1 MKKVFSFLVLALL
14 IFSVTGCVYT
24 SPVEGTVNGV
34 VITSIE
40 NDRNIKV
47 DETLQL
53 SATVYP
59 LTVAQTVTWSTSN
72 QAIATVDENGLV
84 TAVARGR
91 VEIYAV
97 STVDASVKQTFALI
111 VEEKEKVVVP
121 PTSVEIEVLGES
133 TTCKAGETLSLSAT
147 VYPAEAEQ
155 KVDWVS
161 SDTSVASVSRG
172 RVTTFKEG
180 TVVITA
186 TVRGYAEITTS
197 VTLTIEKSA
206 GPVQTKDWGNMEYS
220 THDEYV
226 DSEDGT
232 AIKIKGVVTHVS
244 PVDENAVNYFIQNG
258 TEGYY
263 VYAQN
268 NGAFPVEVGK
278 VYEVGG
284 FKKYYRGLN
293 EICDVEFFEELE
305 ENITYTVNKLD
316 GVNPNDLEAVKPFHA
331 SFVSGSAALVSV
343 SVNDSKAYSF
353 TANINGYET
362 TLRVDPSY
370 MTAEEFE
377 AINKILKT
385 AVVGASFEFNGI
397 MTAFGYSAS
406 STSTQIQIAKAS
418 DLKFAEISDEDYL
431 IAASKKITIATNL
444 GFTVESIE
452 LPTVIDGFEDVTL
465 TWVSSSTLID
475 VATGKVTH
483 DTADTT
489 VTLTAKFAINTTEY
503 DLTFEVVVKA
513 LDNTTYQVLAAFD
526 CEDALPANSYGNSES
541 KGSYAAAV
549 VNLGTPK
556 ANWLLQNA
564 LIAAI
569 ANDVY
574 DGTFSIR
581 VKSGK
586 TADATGRVEIQKD
599 DEYNV
604 VEFAAAVYGNDDLGI
619 QIRIEYSTD
628 SGSTWVA
635 SEEIITVTGRSL
647 ETYRVTL
654 PSGVKR
660 VAIVVVENSG
670 NRVNIDNIKLMK

>member
-1 MKKVFSFLVLALL
+1 MKKIFSFLGLTLL
-14 IFSVTGCVYT
+14 ICSFAGCVYT
-24 SPVEGTVNGV
+24 PPVEGTISGV
-34 VITSIE
+34 VVSSVD
-40 NDRNIKV
+40 NDHSVKV

-53 SATVYP
+53 SAVVYP
-59 LTVAQTVTWSTSN
+59 LTSVQTVTWLSSN
-72 QAIATVDENGLV
+72 NGIAVVDENGVV
-84 TAVARGR
+84 TGVSKGR
-91 VEIYAV
+91 VEIYAI
-97 STVDASVKQTFALI
+97 STLDQSVKQSFSLI
-111 VEEKEKVVVP
+111 VEEKEKVVVE
-121 PTSVEIEVLGES
+121 PTSVEIEVPGNA
-133 TTCKAGETLSLSAT
+133 TTIKANETITLTA
-147 VYPAEAEQ
+147 VVNPAEATQ
-155 KVDWVS
+155 KVDWTS
-161 SDTSVASVSRG
+161 SDPSVASVSRG
-172 RVTTFKEG
+172 RVNALKEG

-186 TVRGYAEITTS
+186 TVRGFAEISTS
-197 VTLTIEKSA
+197 VTLTIEKAS
-206 GPVQTKDWGNMEYS
+206 GPAQTEDWANMEYS
-220 THDEYV
+220 THDEYLTA
-226 DSEDGT
+226 EDAT
-232 AIKIKGVVTHVS
+232 PLKIKGVVTHVS

-268 NGAFPVEVGK
+268 SGAFPVELGK

-293 EICDVEFFEELE
+293 EITDVEFFQELN
-305 ENITYTVNKLD
+305 ENITYNVNGLD
-316 GVNPNDLEAVKPFHA
+316 GVNPTDLNAVKSLHA
-331 SFVSGSAALVSV
+331 SYVTGHATLVSITV
-343 SVNDSKAYSF
+343 SDTKAYSF
-353 TANINGYET
+353 TAQINGYDT
-362 TLRVDPSY
+362 TLRVDPAY
-370 MTAEEFE
+370 MTNEEFAE
-377 AINKILKT
+377 INKILKT
-385 AVVGASFEFNGI
+385 AIVGSTFDFNGL

-418 DLKFAEISDEDYL
+418 DLKFAETSDEDYL
-431 IAASKKITIATNL
+431 IAASKKLVVATNL
-444 GFTVESIE
+444 GFAVEKID
-452 LPTVIDGFEDVTL
+452 LPVAIDGFEDVTL
-465 TWVSSSTLID
+465 TWTSSSSLID
-475 VATGKVTH
+475 VVTGKVTH
-483 DTADTT
+483 DTADNT
-489 VTLTAKFAINTTEY
+489 VTLTAKLVVNKTEY
-503 DLTFEVVVKA
+503 EVVFEVVVKA
-513 LDNTTYQVLAAFD
+513 LDNATYQVLAAFD

-586 TADATGRVEIQKD
+586 TAEATGRVEIQQD

-604 VEFAAAVYGNDDLGI
+604 VEFAAAVYGNDALGI

-628 SGSTWVA
+628 SGSTWFA
-635 SEEIITVTGRSL
+635 SEEIVTVSGRSL

-654 PSGVKR
+654 PAGVKR